1 VSGSPLVQAI
11 QERLRGGGYSD
22 LSTPFKVAGVE
33 FAFTGA
39 MRGRDGRALDL
50 VLLVDTTTGDFGDR
64 DGGRVRQRVEALSR
78 ALDVTASR
86 YAVTVILAGA
96 VLAEGIEVLS
106 ETCRVLQ
113 VEGVALN
120 DEGKPADEIAERQ
133 LDDRIRVLLPLT
145 LPIPLAETQ
154 DGSGP
159 AMVQLIR
166 ALPTGTNK
174 ALVDAVIA
182 ASSAGEQAVTD
193 AVALVINGAFQSPEP
208 GEEQS

>member
-1 VSGSPLVQAI
+1 MSGSPLVHAI
-11 QERLRGGGYSD
+11 QDRLRSAGYSD
-22 LSTPFKVAGVE
+22 LPTPFKVAGVE

-39 MRGRDGRALDL
+39 MHGRDGRALDL

-64 DGGRVRQRVEALSR
+64 DGARVRQRVEALSR
-78 ALDVTASR
+78 ALDVTGSR
-86 YAVTVILAGA
+86 YVLTVILAGA
-96 VLAEGIEVLS
+96 VLAKGIEALS

-113 VEGVALN
+113 VESVAL
-120 DEGKPADEIAERQ
+120 DDQSKPADETAERQ

-145 LPIPLAETQ
+145 LPDPIAETQ

-159 AMVQLIR
+159 AMEQLVR
-166 ALPTGTNK
+166 ALPAGTSK

-193 AVALVINGAFQSPEP
+193 AVALAINVAFQSEP